1 MLRMESV
8 FAGQHTVSRAV
19 IYLTPKW
26 LARIQRVHPQTRRP
40 ALASGMSSV
49 LHRSCLWPSGT
60 GGPHHCR
67 SIRNAGAGLQWST
80 AAPHYSYPS
89 LLAAPLG
96 ARSCHGMG
104 ALWVS
109 LYQVCPWHASPPK
122 TPSQPIPSHPS
133 SASFSSSV
141 EQREQTVRMGHWG
154 CQLVPAARGD
164 IQGGGHL
171 S

>member
-1 MLRMESV
+1 M
-8 FAGQHTVSRAV
+8 
-19 IYLTPKW
+19 PKW
-26 LARIQRVHPQTRRP
+26 LACIQGAHLQTWHPMLTG
-40 ALASGMSSV
+40 GMSSV

-60 GGPHHCR
+60 AGPHHCR
-67 SIRNAGAGLQWST
+67 SIRNAGAGLQSST

-109 LYQVCPWHASPPK
+109 LYQVCPWHAPP
-122 TPSQPIPSHPS
+122 HS
-133 SASFSSSV
+133 SLLSSSSFSFSSM
-141 EQREQTVRMGHWG
+141 EKREQTVRMGHWG

>member
-1 MLRMESV
+1 MYKY
-8 FAGQHTVSRAV
+8 AV
-19 IYLTPKW
+19 RQQFKAASLIYLLPKG
-26 LARIQRVHPQTRRP
+26 LLCIQRAHLQIWHP
-40 ALASGMSSV
+40 LLFSGMCSV
-49 LHRSCLWPSGT
+49 LHRSCLRPSGT
-60 GGPHHCR
+60 ARPHHCR
-67 SIRNAGAGLQWST
+67 PIRDAGAGLQSSK

-89 LLAAPLG
+89 LLAGPLG

-109 LYQVCPWHASPPK
+109 LYQVCPWHA
-122 TPSQPIPSHPS
+122 PSHS
-133 SASFSSSV
+133 SSFFSSM
-141 EQREQTVRMGHWG
+141 EKRAQTGRMGHWG